1 MMATQHPMSV
11 RDARRAD
18 FAAILTLNEASVAE
32 TSPLDLAGLTR
43 LAAMAAYFKVFAEGD
58 RVEGFLV
65 GLRED
70 APYENEN
77 FRWFGAR
84 FSRFLY
90 IDRVVADGHRRGKG
104 VGSAMYADVER
115 HARQTGVDVLTC
127 EVNVVP
133 ENRASLAFHG
143 HRGFVEIGRQAL
155 RSRDKTVAML
165 VRRLSPV

>member
-1 MMATQHPMSV
+1 MMATPRSMSV
-11 RDARRAD
+11 RDANRED
-18 FAAILTLNEASVAE
+18 FAAILRLNETSVAE

-43 LAAMAAYFKVFAEGD
+43 LASMAAYFKVLANGD
-58 RVEGFLV
+58 RVDGFLL

-84 FSRFLY
+84 FPRFLY
-90 IDRVVADGHRRGKG
+90 IDRIVVDGERRGTG
-104 VGSAMYADVER
+104 VGLALYADIEVS
-115 HARQTGVDVLTC
+115 ARQAGVDALTC

-133 ENRASLAFHG
+133 ENRASLAFHV
-143 HRGFVEIGRQAL
+143 HRGFVEIGRQSL